1 MRIHNIT
8 VCNKIRA
15 CRRSLWWRFLISV
28 TNVCRLGPTESEVYD
43 LENEGEEISRFR
55 AQFTADFTPRLQ
67 KQDEKEKKPKDSN
80 TERSVSLQ
88 TKTSS
93 MRVLLGLSKG
103 QMVR

>member
-1 MRIHNIT
+1 M
-8 VCNKIRA
+8 
-15 CRRSLWWRFLISV
+15 
-28 TNVCRLGPTESEVYD
+28 TNTCVAWDQPNPRYTT

-67 KQDEKEKKPKDSN
+67 EQDEKEKEAKDSN
-80 TERSVSLQ
+80 TERTVSLQ